1 MSQADLAQITA
12 LLERLGDKQEKLA
25 AQVDILIKASSPTP
39 SPSASALSPLAQ
51 PFHHRP
57 PSFPTLTRPI
67 VPPNLIAAED
77 NAPSSPIPAGT
88 DHIPCGP
95 APSSPVSPRQGGG
108 VEALRISRQG
118 SIPAANGSLNSIPF
132 GKSNLAA
139 ASVGARGPGGLTS
152 PSSGGTERE
161 RDKEEREKK
170 GLYPSR
176 VVLTTY
182 PSQAGIH
189 PIPIQWGAGPT
200 ARERGPV
207 VCSRI
212 KSNLPIRNS
221 IGAHAGSYSIYRALS
236 IAMGQLRPD
245 WRPDLTNTHP
255 PFVLPPQPGWFG
267 DGTGRRE
274 EGNRKRWRIVSFD
287 PWGAMSQEI
296 WAKEYSEGLDVRP
309 TISQTKAHIKIE
321 ELDVL
326 ARANEFPVD
335 GDIVI
340 RSPELPAFPG
350 VDQGVEVNCYKA
362 AIDPVWFLPGVA
374 ERLEVQE
381 STLRRALFEDTG
393 GMYPE
398 LLTRPD
404 INIFL
409 PPIGGMTVYIMGDPA
424 KLSDPSTEI
433 TCRPHDSCSGSDVF
447 GSDICTCRP
456 YLIFGISEAIK
467 CSQRGGVGVII
478 YFQREGR
485 ALGEVIKYLVYNRR
499 KRGGDTAAEYF
510 NNTEKVAGIKDAR
523 HQELMPD
530 VLHFLGIRH
539 ITNLISM
546 SNLKYDAII
555 ASGITIENR
564 YEIPAHLIPADGSVE
579 IDAKIQSGY
588 FSQRVITKE
597 LLNETKGRDWE
608 DVVH

>member
-1 MSQADLAQITA
+1 MGSDVSGDLGKGTEQ
-12 LLERLGDKQEKLA
+12 
-25 AQVDILIKASSPTP
+25 ASSTK
-39 SPSASALSPLAQ
+39 
-51 PFHHRP
+51 
-57 PSFPTLTRPI
+57 
-67 VPPNLIAAED
+67 AE
-77 NAPSSPIPAGT
+77 
-88 DHIPCGP
+88 
-95 APSSPVSPRQGGG
+95 
-108 VEALRISRQG
+108 
-118 SIPAANGSLNSIPF
+118 
-132 GKSNLAA
+132 
-139 ASVGARGPGGLTS
+139 
-152 PSSGGTERE
+152 
-161 RDKEEREKK
+161 
-170 GLYPSR
+170 
-176 VVLTTY
+176 
-182 PSQAGIH
+182 
-189 PIPIQWGAGPT
+189 
-200 ARERGPV
+200 V
-207 VCSRI
+207 VC
-212 KSNLPIRNS
+212 
-221 IGAHAGSYSIYRALS
+221 
-236 IAMGQLRPD
+236 Q
-245 WRPDLTNTHP
+245 
-255 PFVLPPQPGWFG
+255 
-267 DGTGRRE
+267 
-274 EGNRKRWRIVSFD
+274 
-287 PWGAMSQEI
+287 
-296 WAKEYSEGLDVRP
+296 EYSEGLDVRP

-579 IDAKIQSGY
+579 IDAKVRTPTREIRVPRADQSQIQSGY

-597 LLNETKGRDWE
+597 LLNETKGRDWGKCHGE
-608 DVVH
+608 EYAEFEQRMSFIDWSENRTDLQHSD